1 MSRKKACEF
10 SIKRVYWTGIINM
23 EILLL
28 GALIVGLPIII
39 LGLISYWRDKQYEK
53 QAQ

>member
-1 MSRKKACEF
+1 
-10 SIKRVYWTGIINM
+10 M

-39 LGLISYWRDKQYEK
+39 LDLISYWRDKQYEK